1 MDRIQS
7 GYKGRKGSVTIPPFS
22 FVTIRNRLTSAILY
36 SKIQR
41 EKRLCRLWPASCSMS
56 ETQQVSGEQRRGMRG
71 RRDQRGGA
79 RGPRSGPPAKGD
91 KGGWQPKTKLGRL
104 VLTGRIKTIEEIYV
118 HAIPIKE
125 PEIVD
130 HLLGENLKDEV
141 MKIKP
146 VQKQTRAGQR
156 TRFKAVVAVGDGD
169 GHIGLG
175 IKTAAE
181 VANAIKGAMIYAK
194 LAILPVRR
202 GYWGNK
208 LGEPHTVPNT
218 VTGKCGSIRMRLIP
232 APRGSGIVAGSVA
245 KKLLAM
251 AGFQDVFTSSIGH
264 TKTTMNFL
272 VATYK
277 AIEATYNFLTPD
289 QWEALEPPTHPFVEH
304 SAYLAERNEIKVTKV
319 PVNLE

>member
-1 MDRIQS
+1 
-7 GYKGRKGSVTIPPFS
+7 
-22 FVTIRNRLTSAILY
+22 
-36 SKIQR
+36 
-41 EKRLCRLWPASCSMS
+41 
-56 ETQQVSGEQRRGMRG
+56 MRG
-71 RRDQRGGA
+71 RQRSERPQRGG
-79 RGPRSGPPAKGD
+79 RQD
-91 KGGWQPKTKLGRL
+91 QKGGWTPKTKLGRL
-104 VLTGRIKTIEEIYV
+104 VKSGRITSIEEIFY

-125 PEIVD
+125 PEVVD
-130 HLLGENLKDEV
+130 FLLGDKLKDEC

-156 TRFKAVVAVGDGD
+156 TRFKAVVAVGDND

-181 VANAIKGAMIYAK
+181 VANAIKGALTYAK
-194 LAILPVRR
+194 LSILPVRR

-208 LGEPHTVPNT
+208 IGMPHTVPNT

-251 AGFQDVFTSSIGH
+251 AGFEDVFTSSIGH
-264 TKTTMNFL
+264 TKTTTNFL

-277 AIEATYNFLTPD
+277 AIENTYYFLTPD
-289 QWEALEPPTHPFVEH
+289 QWADDEVKAHPFVAH
-304 SAYLAERNEIKVTKV
+304 STFLAGKKQKKDE
-319 PVNLE
+319 

>member
-1 MDRIQS
+1 MLSKSLFIFHGNLAVNDQD
-7 GYKGRKGSVTIPPFS
+7 GRAFFLMSD
-22 FVTIRNRLTSAILY
+22 SAPA
-36 SKIQR
+36 QTR
-41 EKRLCRLWPASCSMS
+41 EP
-56 ETQQVSGEQRRGMRG
+56 RRGGMRG
-71 RRDQRGGA
+71 RSDRDP
-79 RGPRSGPPAKGD
+79 RGPRNGPPGKGD
-91 KGGWQPKTKLGRL
+91 KAGWQPKTKLGRL
-104 VLTGRIKTIEEIYV
+104 VLTGRIKTIEEIYL

-156 TRFKAVVAVGDGD
+156 TRFKAVVAVGDFD

-194 LAILPVRR
+194 LSILPVRR

-208 LGEPHTVPNT
+208 IGDPHTVPNT

-251 AGFQDVFTSSIGH
+251 AGFHDVFTSSIGH
-264 TKTTMNFL
+264 TKTTTNFL

-289 QWEALEPPTHPFVEH
+289 QWEVTEPPAHPFVEH
-304 SAYLAERNEIKVTKV
+304 SGYLAERNEIKVTKV

>member
-1 MDRIQS
+1 
-7 GYKGRKGSVTIPPFS
+7 
-22 FVTIRNRLTSAILY
+22 
-36 SKIQR
+36 
-41 EKRLCRLWPASCSMS
+41 MS
-56 ETQQVSGEQRRGMRG
+56 EPETTQPRGDRRGGMRG
-71 RRDQRGGA
+71 RRGEQRGGP
-79 RGPRSGPPAKGD
+79 RGAPAKPGQ
-91 KGGWQPKTKLGRL
+91 KAGWQPKTKLGRL
-104 VLTGRIKTIEEIYV
+104 VLSGRIKTIEEIYL
-118 HAIPIKE
+118 HALPIKE

-130 HLLGENLKDEV
+130 FLLGENLKDEV

-156 TRFKAVVAVGDGD
+156 TRFKACIAVGDSN

-194 LAILPVRR
+194 LSILPVRR

-208 LGEPHTVPNT
+208 IGAPHTVPNT
-218 VTGKCGSIRMRLIP
+218 VTGKGGSIRMRLIP

-264 TKTTMNFL
+264 TKTTFNFL
-272 VATYK
+272 VATYA
-277 AIEATYNFLTPD
+277 AIKATYAYLTPD
-289 QWEALEPPTHPFVEH
+289 QWNVTEPEVHPFVLH
-304 SAYLAERNEIKVTKV
+304 SQYLAEQNEYKITKI
-319 PVNLE
+319 NADLH

>member
-1 MDRIQS
+1 
-7 GYKGRKGSVTIPPFS
+7 
-22 FVTIRNRLTSAILY
+22 
-36 SKIQR
+36 
-41 EKRLCRLWPASCSMS
+41 
-56 ETQQVSGEQRRGMRG
+56 
-71 RRDQRGGA
+71 
-79 RGPRSGPPAKGD
+79 
-91 KGGWQPKTKLGRL
+91 L
-104 VLTGRIKTIEEIYV
+104 VLNGRIKTIEEIFAY
-118 HAIPIKE
+118 AIPIKE

-130 HLLGENLKDEV
+130 HLLGEKLKEEV

-156 TRFKAVVAVGDGD
+156 TRFKCVHAVGDSD
-169 GHIGLG
+169 GHVGLG

-181 VANAIKGAMIYAK
+181 VANAIKGSLIYAK

-208 LGEPHTVPNT
+208 IGQPHTVPCT

-264 TKTTMNFL
+264 TKTTTNFL

-277 AIEATYNFLTPD
+277 AIEATYEFLTPD
-289 QWEALEPPTHPFVEH
+289 QWPTGEIEAHPFVAN
-304 SAYLAERNEIKVTKV
+304 SAFLSESIEIKVTRV
-319 PVNLE
+319 DVNLNA